1 MIHRLGMHY
10 LARQLQDAQDAKAA
24 LQRGRRA
31 PGRYTVADHE
41 EFGLLA
47 RIGAA
52 LVAAVGALGFIL
64 WMVN

>member
-10 LARQLQDAQDAKAA
+10 LAQQLQDAQDAQAA
-24 LQRGRRA
+24 LRRGRRA

-52 LVAAVGALGFIL
+52 LVATMGAFGFIL
-64 WMVN
+64 WMAN

>member
-52 LVAAVGALGFIL
+52 LIAAVGALGFIL